1 MRVERVALS
10 FWTVAGAA
18 AAFSHLQLG
27 RATSCKSCAQTAA
40 TPSPYVTNSYHV
52 RHGSIIRMTSRKTA
66 HQVWHLSRGI
76 VFAGGSSVVYPRLP
90 SVRHHS
96 APAAVASEESPACL
110 PPDLTTP
117 NMPGELPAGQGAET
131 AQGHV
136 ATISTTSTTIATTV
150 STISTTVLVE
160 DGAATEGQ
168 PPAEVAAE
176 KPNPK
181 DVGPVVAPYTPLD
194 FKIPDKAFR
203 EARKAADG
211 SLKSYWNYSLYR
223 GPGGDG
229 ALDAK
234 VKVHYCTSSRT
245 TERVI
250 KEYFSKEKVL
260 GFDLEWMVNAY
271 KESGPRRNVS
281 LVQLASP
288 TRIGLFHLAVYPQK
302 DHLVSPA
309 LKRIMEDPEITKVG
323 VSIKGD
329 CTRMLQFLNVKA
341 RGQFELS
348 HLYRLVKYSKSGEYK
363 LINKKLVALA
373 TQVKDCLGLPMFK
386 GSDVRTS
393 DWSQPLNMSQII
405 CKLFLGLPDALTG

>member
-1 MRVERVALS
+1 
-10 FWTVAGAA
+10 
-18 AAFSHLQLG
+18 
-27 RATSCKSCAQTAA
+27 
-40 TPSPYVTNSYHV
+40 
-52 RHGSIIRMTSRKTA
+52 
-66 HQVWHLSRGI
+66 
-76 VFAGGSSVVYPRLP
+76 
-90 SVRHHS
+90 
-96 APAAVASEESPACL
+96 
-110 PPDLTTP
+110 
-117 NMPGELPAGQGAET
+117 
-131 AQGHV
+131 V

-405 CKLFLGLPDALTG
+405 YSSSDAYAAVQLYAILNHQRENLDGAPPIPHHAELNIPIPVVLPTAKEEDADPEAAAQGSAVPEDSAVVQDSVVPQDQVIPQDQAVLHEESSLSTTTTTTITEIPQPESEPSPVPP